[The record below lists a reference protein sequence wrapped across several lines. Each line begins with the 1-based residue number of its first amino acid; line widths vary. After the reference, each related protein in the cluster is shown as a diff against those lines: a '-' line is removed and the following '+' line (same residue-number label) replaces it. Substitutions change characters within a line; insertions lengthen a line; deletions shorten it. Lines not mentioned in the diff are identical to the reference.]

1 MKRGIDDHL
10 EKAMADEQHDIEQL
24 RDWLKVHHGVE
35 LDAKTLV
42 DPVNM
47 AARLET
53 LVRDAAQSLPF
64 DIDPTGFARLF
75 AALAPERV
83 ADDR

>member
-1 MKRGIDDHL
+1 
-10 EKAMADEQHDIEQL
+10 MAHDQHDVEQL
-24 RDWLKVHHGVE
+24 RDWLKLHHGVE
-35 LDAKTLV
+35 LDAATLAE
-42 DPVNM
+42 PANM

-53 LVRDAAQSLPF
+53 LARDAAQSLPF

-75 AALAPERV
+75 AALAPERE

>member
-1 MKRGIDDHL
+1 
-10 EKAMADEQHDIEQL
+10 MAYDQHDVERL
-24 RDWLKVHHGVE
+24 RDWLKLHHGVE
-35 LDAKTLV
+35 LDAKTLI

-53 LVRDAAQSLPF
+53 LARDAAQSLPF
-64 DIDPTGFARLF
+64 DIDPTGFARLL
-75 AALAPERV
+75 ADLAPERE

>member
-1 MKRGIDDHL
+1 
-10 EKAMADEQHDIEQL
+10 MANDQDNIEQL
-24 RDWLKVHHGVE
+24 REWLKVHHGVE

-47 AARLET
+47 AARLES
-53 LVRDAAQSLPF
+53 LARDAAQSLPF

-75 AALAPERV
+75 AALAPERG